1 MTKSRFDPPSGL
13 LRRPASLPPVP
24 LALVAL
30 VAALL
35 LAVLPDVAR
44 AQGLRMSPK
53 LGQTGP
59 AANLRPPAPAAAPVA
74 SQPAGVQPADY
85 IVVIVNSEPITNN
98 EVRARVLRTEQQ
110 LSQQGAAMPAR
121 DALARQIIER
131 LINERLQLQAAR
143 DSGIKID
150 DAALD
155 QAERNVEQQ
164 NQMTAEQMRQRL
176 QREGINPDQFREDI
190 RNRMMATRL
199 RERESTVSTPIPE
212 LEIDQFIQEQK
223 GVDGLAST
231 ELNIAHVLIEV
242 PENAT
247 EAQVATLKARADT
260 VAARARN
267 GEDFTKLVVDFSDAP
282 GAKANGGVIG
292 LRTADRYPPLF
303 VQTAAPLR
311 AGGIGGPVR
320 SAAGF
325 HVLKVLEKRQGKAA
339 GTTVTQTHAR
349 HILLVPSSRLSES
362 AAIEQLAG
370 YKRQILSG
378 QADFA
383 TLARE
388 HSQDGSARD
397 GGDLGWANPGQ
408 FVPEFEEV
416 LNRLKPGEI
425 GEPLVSRFGVH
436 LIQLQERRD
445 YTLSQREQR
454 ELVRNILREKKMEA
468 AYVNWA
474 QELRARAYVEYRD
487 PPQ

>member
-1 MTKSRFDPPSGL
+1 MTKPCFEPSPGL
-13 LRRPASLPPVP
+13 FGSLAGLSAP
-24 LALVAL
+24 LAVVAL
-30 VAALL
+30 TATLL
-35 LAVLPDVAR
+35 IAGLPDVAH

-53 LGQTGP
+53 LSQPSP
-59 AANLRPPAPAAAPVA
+59 AATQRPPTAAPVT
-74 SQPAGVQPADY
+74 SQPAGPQQADY
-85 IVVIVNSEPITNN
+85 IVVIVNSEPVTNS
-98 EVRARVLRTEQQ
+98 EVRSRVLRAEQQ
-110 LSQQGAAMPAR
+110 LSQQGAAMPPR
-121 DALARQIIER
+121 DVLTRQIIER
-131 LINERLQLQAAR
+131 LINEKLQLQAAR

-155 QAERNVEQQ
+155 QTERNMAQQ
-164 NQMTAEQMRQRL
+164 NKMTVEQMRQRL
-176 QREGINPDQFREDI
+176 QRDGVNPDQFREDI
-190 RNRMMATRL
+190 RNQMMATRL
-199 RERESTVSTPIPE
+199 RERESTLRTPITE
-212 LEIDQFIQEQK
+212 LEIDQFMQEQK
-223 GVDGLAST
+223 GAPDLAGM
-231 ELNIAHVLIEV
+231 ELNIAHVLVEV
-242 PENAT
+242 PENAA
-247 EAQVATLKARADT
+247 EAQVATLKARADK
-260 VAARARN
+260 VAERARA
-267 GEDFTKLVVDFSDAP
+267 GEDFNKLVVDFSDAP
-282 GAKANGGVIG
+282 GAKTNGGVIG

-303 VQTAAPLR
+303 VQTAATLPV
-311 AGGIGGPVR
+311 GGIGGPVR

-325 HVLKVLEKRQGKAA
+325 HVLKVLEKRQGKAT

-362 AAIEQLAG
+362 AAKEQLAG
-370 YKRQILSG
+370 YRSQILAG
-378 QADFA
+378 KADFA

-388 HSQDGSARD
+388 HSQDGSARE

-425 GEPLVSRFGVH
+425 SEPLVSRFGVH

-454 ELVRNILREKKMEA
+454 ELVRNILREKRMEE